1 MAAVGKETKRKGAKE
16 MVHFREKRE
25 AAGLKQM
32 EAVKALC
39 AAGGRFDQPLLSKI
53 ENGRCLPMPPDAQVM
68 CEVYGV
74 GMLELADA
82 EDITF
87 ALVRPKKEGY
97 ATKEKRYYKLTVRLD
112 LELASALIEA
122 LRVLGLEGM
131 TAWVTRYARR
141 TVKRAQKKSAACVR
155 AQTTR
160 AKKK

>member
-1 MAAVGKETKRKGAKE
+1 
-16 MVHFREKRE
+16 MVRFREARE
-25 AAGLKQM
+25 AAGMKQP
-32 EAVKALC
+32 EAVRKL
-39 AAGGRFDQPLLSKI
+39 GGLGSQVDVPLLSKI
-53 ENGRCLPMPPDAQVM
+53 ENGRCLPIPHDAQAM
-68 CEVYGV
+68 CSVYGV
-74 GMLELADA
+74 GMLDLADV

-155 AQTTR
+155 AQTTQEV
-160 AKKK
+160 KSIPPVV